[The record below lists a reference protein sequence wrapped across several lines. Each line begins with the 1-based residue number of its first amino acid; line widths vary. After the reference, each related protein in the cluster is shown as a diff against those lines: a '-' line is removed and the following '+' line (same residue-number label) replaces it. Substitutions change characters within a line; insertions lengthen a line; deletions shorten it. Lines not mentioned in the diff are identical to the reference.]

1 MKKIIIILVLSLN
14 IFSKTLI
21 DNKSINNF
29 TSIFKPLSQ
38 DYSFTTGL
46 LFNDLGSINYSLF
59 NANYI
64 SKINDNLFFNYGFG
78 YLNYSTKNNALFTN
92 FGLNYHNEK
101 FSLNFEF
108 YKTFNR

>member
-1 MKKIIIILVLSLN
+1 MKRIIIVLVLSLN
-14 IFSKTLI
+14 IFSEILI

-46 LFNDLGSINYSLF
+46 VFNDLSPITYSLF

-78 YLNYSTKNNALFTN
+78 YLNYNTKNNILFTN
-92 FGLNYHNEK
+92 FGLNYHNEN

-108 YKTFNR
+108 FKNFNR